1 MLSISN
7 TSKKTKKSDNNLP
20 NDNYISYS
28 SSKILKNISDIFS
41 SKSEWEIKV
50 ENEINNLKEIYIDNI
65 DINIEKKTID
75 VTINPNI
82 DDSSFNFNPVKIT
95 INYLEN
101 YPKVIPKY
109 NIQFNRLFTEEEK
122 QKILDEIKQICQ
134 NCSEENVE
142 MVDKIILYLKEEVN
156 EFENKLKE
164 KYNSKNKDNNSPE
177 LKKNNINKIDMNLKH
192 IETNVFENPGKA
204 SLEENSLNNNLLSD
218 RSEYEEEDDNLSNQK
233 ESESDEEFQ
242 LSIKSIDKYELNPK
256 KKAKNHK
263 NKKNK
268 NNYNKE
274 NNNNNNYNN
283 NNNKN
288 NDYLSNGFFIKE
300 SRFHNDFE
308 FKEVLGQ
315 GGGGVVFLV
324 KNKFDENLYAIKR
337 IKLFLPKDKRKQE
350 EKLKIVQNE
359 SNVISRLQNAYI
371 VRYYQTW
378 IEDYTTEDEN
388 FYKDKLNG
396 DIEEEYEIDTEEEK
410 EISNNAIRKTSFEKP
425 SATKIEDRENQNLSF
440 TSDNVVFN
448 NSKSKYNEKNDY
460 YESGLDENDDELFL
474 EKSEDNN
481 DIWGES
487 EKDEEKEED
496 SILFEKDSNND
507 NNDNN
512 NYNIKIERSRNRH
525 LSKKEKISQTKNFY
539 IQMEYCRGKNLKD
552 MIDSRSLNNE
562 QNWKLI
568 RQILEAVRYIHEKK
582 LIHRDLKPGNIFLD
596 ENLNVKLGDF
606 GLAKI
611 VKSQNNYILN
621 NYLNQNQLIKV
632 NNNDYMT
639 YAIGTKYY
647 CSPEQE
653 KSKSYNE
660 KTDIFS
666 IGIIIFEM
674 FYFFN
679 SLMERDKVLRNIK
692 ENQIYPE
699 DFNKRCETK
708 VINIVKECT
717 NINPN
722 KRPSAENLL
731 NNIPIFLTEE
741 RVIDNFKQLIYD
753 NEKYSEKFLEIL
765 IQKHLNNLYSNS
777 RNIKENFFKETY
789 SLLSKYIQN
798 NYNNL
803 FTLQFIRN
811 KINEIFVQNNSFFI
825 RIKEIELFD
834 NYNYYKLLD
843 NNNKIYK
850 INLNK
855 GDIKFPLDYLMLTK
869 NGEVIHQTN
878 NIYNNF
884 GKIFE
889 KIMNFINKN
898 SSPINDFLPIKF
910 YTYALNTY
918 DISSNSLFNYNYSNY
933 KRKENEDLIFFYIW
947 NYYNDDNNNNNNNS
961 NKIKDNIDVNKNNE
975 NDDNNAKNNKF
986 NKNNKNNEND
996 DNNSKNNK
1004 SNKNN
1009 KNNNKNI
1016 NNIKNNK
1023 NINNNNKNNNNK
1035 TDNNNTNNNN
1045 NSNNNSNN
1053 NININQNNIINNNNE
1068 KELNNIICDYEIK
1081 YYTDC
1086 IKIMFSI
1093 LEIFEINFKNII
1105 IRVNSSKIYDIIFN
1119 RIFGKKKLK
1128 NELKIEILAYLSK
1141 FLNKGMKKI
1150 NNLKEKDFPISS
1162 KKFKDLKEY
1171 LNINGN
1177 LETIKK
1183 SYKNNDFSFEVNKIA
1198 ELFNNNFL
1206 NLSELKKSQIKLDFS
1221 YIPHNLIFFNGFYC
1235 QFCYIDGGNK
1245 YPLIEG
1251 GNIDNYIYSE
1261 EYNNVHG
1268 FSFITYI
1275 EKFLFV
1281 KNKEIKFQNLNM
1293 LAYDFLIINSIE
1305 ENDEK
1310 IKEEKYK
1317 TIEKIINLIEKEEM
1331 TYEIIYKPQIE
1342 KDFNLYF
1349 KKYRMSCLIILHK
1362 KENIEYEVRVKESV
1376 NNYTE
1381 FNMKTINEIIKN
1393 KWKKK
1398 NKV

>member
-1 MLSISN
+1 MLSSSKTYKKIHKSENNLNDYSISN
-7 TSKKTKKSDNNLP
+7 
-20 NDNYISYS
+20 S
-28 SSKILKNISDIFS
+28 SSKILKKISNNNLFS
-41 SKSEWEIKV
+41 KKEWEIKV

-65 DINIEKKTID
+65 EIESDKKKITI
-75 VTINPNI
+75 TINPNI
-82 DDSSFNFNPVKIT
+82 DKYSFNYYNVTIT
-95 INYLEN
+95 IEYLEN

-109 NIQFNRLFTEEEK
+109 DIKFNRNFIEDEK
-122 QKILDEIKQICQ
+122 QKILNEIKQICQ
-134 NCSEENVE
+134 NCSEENIE
-142 MVDKIILYLKEEVN
+142 MVDKILLYLKEEVN
-156 EFENKLKE
+156 ILENKIIE
-164 KYNSKNKDNNSPE
+164 KYNNENDKNSPE
-177 LKKNNINKIDMNLKH
+177 QKYNNQNKIDMNLKH

-204 SLEENSLNNNLLSD
+204 ALEENSLINNLLSD
-218 RSEYEEEDDNLSNQK
+218 RSEYEDEEGNSSNQK
-233 ESESDEEFQ
+233 ESESEEESFQ
-242 LSIKSIDKYELNPK
+242 LSIQSLEKYKQNSK
-256 KKAKNHK
+256 KKSKYNK

-268 NNYNKE
+268 NN
-274 NNNNNNYNN
+274 
-283 NNNKN
+283 NNKDN
-288 NDYLSNGFFIKE
+288 HKIIKKKLDYLSSGFFIKE

-337 IKLFLPKDKRKQE
+337 IKLFLPKDKKKQE

-378 IEDYTTEDEN
+378 IEDYTAEDET

-396 DIEEEYEIDTEEEK
+396 DIEEEYEIDTEEEEK

-425 SATKIEDRENQNLSF
+425 STTKIEDRENQNLSF
-440 TSDNVVFN
+440 TSDNVIFN
-448 NSKSKYNEKNDY
+448 NSKNKYNEKNDY
-460 YESGLDENDDELFL
+460 YENSLDENEDDDELFL
-474 EKSEDNN
+474 QKSEDNK
-481 DIWGES
+481 DIWEES
-487 EKDEEKEED
+487 EKNDEENEED
-496 SILFEKDSNND
+496 SIKFEEDSNND
-507 NNDNN
+507 NNNN

-611 VKSQNNYILN
+611 VKSQNNCILN
-621 NYLNQNQLIKV
+621 NYLNQKQLIKV
-632 NNNDYMT
+632 NSFDYMT

-753 NEKYSEKFLEIL
+753 NEKYTEKFLEIL
-765 IQKHLNNLYSNS
+765 IQKNLNNLYSNS
-777 RNIKENFFKETY
+777 RNIKENFFKETN
-789 SLLSKYIQN
+789 SLLNKYIQN

-803 FTLQFIRN
+803 FTLQYIRN
-811 KINEIFVQNNSFFI
+811 KINEICIQNNSIFI

-843 NNNKIYK
+843 NHNKIYK
-850 INLNK
+850 VNLNK

-889 KIMNFINKN
+889 KMMNYINKN
-898 SSPINDFLPIKF
+898 LTPINDFLPIKF

-918 DISSNSLFNYNYSNY
+918 DINSNSFNNYFNF
-933 KRKENEDLIFFYIW
+933 KRKENEDFIFFYIW
-947 NYYNDDNNNNNNNS
+947 NNYNDNNNNDNNNNDNIKNNDNTND
-961 NKIKDNIDVNKNNE
+961 NKNKDNSDINN
-975 NDDNNAKNNKF
+975 
-986 NKNNKNNEND
+986 NKNNKNN
-996 DNNSKNNK
+996 KNNNNN
-1004 SNKNN
+1004 NKNN
-1009 KNNNKNI
+1009 NININNNKNI

-1023 NINNNNKNNNNK
+1023 NNNSNKNNINNNKNNNNTK
-1035 TDNNNTNNNN
+1035 SDNNINTKNDNNNN
-1045 NSNNNSNN
+1045 NNN
-1053 NININQNNIINNNNE
+1053 NINNSFDSQVNNLIY
-1068 KELNNIICDYEIK
+1068 DYEIK

-1086 IKIMFSI
+1086 IKIMYSI
-1093 LEIFEINFKNII
+1093 LEKFGINLKNIVV
-1105 IRVNSSKIYDIIFN
+1105 RVNSSKICDIIFN

-1128 NELKIEILAYLSK
+1128 NEIKFEILSFLSK
-1141 FLNKGMKKI
+1141 FLNKGNKKI

-1171 LNINGN
+1171 LSIIGN

-1183 SYKNNDFSFEVNKIA
+1183 NYKNNDFSFEVNKLA
-1198 ELFNNNFL
+1198 ELFNNNYL
-1206 NLSELKKSQIKLDFS
+1206 KLSELKKSQIKLDFS

-1235 QFCYIDGGNK
+1235 QFCYIDGENK
-1245 YPLIEG
+1245 IPIIEG
-1251 GNIDNYIYSE
+1251 GNIDNYL
-1261 EYNNVHG
+1261 YNEDDCDNVHG

-1275 EKFLFV
+1275 EKFLII
-1281 KNKEIKFQNLNM
+1281 KSKEIKFQYLNI
-1293 LAYDFLIINSIE
+1293 LSYDFLIINTIDDSV
-1305 ENDEK
+1305 
-1310 IKEEKYK
+1310 EEKYV
-1317 TIEKIINLIEKEEM
+1317 TIHKLINIIQREEM
-1331 TYEIIYKPQIE
+1331 SYEVIYKPQTE
-1342 KDFNLYF
+1342 KDFNIYF
-1349 KKYRMSCLIILHK
+1349 KKYRMSCLVIINK
-1362 KENIEYEVRVKESV
+1362 KEKFEYEVKIKD
-1376 NNYTE
+1376 NNNTYIYTE
-1381 FNMKTINEIIKN
+1381 FNINLINDLI
-1393 KWKKK
+1393 KKK
-1398 NKV
+1398 WEKKKEKLMLNNNNNSNLI